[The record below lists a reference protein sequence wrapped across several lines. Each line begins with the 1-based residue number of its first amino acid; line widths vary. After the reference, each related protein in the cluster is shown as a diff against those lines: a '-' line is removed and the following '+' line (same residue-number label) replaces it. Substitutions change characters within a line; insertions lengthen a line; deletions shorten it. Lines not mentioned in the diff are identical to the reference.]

1 MANQEKV
8 RDKMIRLMDML
19 LKEVDQLVAKE
30 NQTPEELKALP
41 APADSIVNITAHA
54 VIERRDECN

>member
-41 APADSIVNITAHA
+41 ALADSIVNITAHA